1 MFAFTLLYNVA
12 ASSLSFHFS
21 TDANFT
27 TSFTLT
33 DGVVKWSWCAGSG
46 WKCLFSQKRWQTIA
60 SVGVCTRP
68 TEYVPRPAATDNACV
83 PLMPTSQSAS
93 LRALAA

>member
-1 MFAFTLLYNVA
+1 MELVYRFGLETLVLP
-12 ASSLSFHFS
+12 
-21 TDANFT
+21 
-27 TSFTLT
+27 
-33 DGVVKWSWCAGSG
+33 
-46 WKCLFSQKRWQTIA
+46 KRWQTIV